1 MLLKVLVITPL
12 TVVTTLRLGNN
23 TSIANINL

>member
-12 TVVTTLRLGNN
+12 MAATILRISNN
-23 TSIANINL
+23 ISMADTNS